1 MARYSEDID
10 ITIDTKISQ
19 GQKKALK
26 ENLEELAEELGLSI
40 PNLSET
46 RSRRSY
52 NKYVIQYEPLY
63 LPADAA
69 IQSGVLLETSFA
81 EISFPVVT
89 MDVHRERT
97 LCDLLRPRNHTD
109 IQIVAAAFK
118 QSEKN
123 IPAQLVLQNY
133 LLERFLERVSVGQQA
148 ERARDRRAAGEHSV
162 GE

>member
-1 MARYSEDID
+1 M
-10 ITIDTKISQ
+10 
-19 GQKKALK
+19 
-26 ENLEELAEELGLSI
+26 EELAEELGLSI

-89 MDVHRERT
+89 MDVYRERT
-97 LCDLLRPRNHTD
+97 LCDLLRLRNHTD
-109 IQIVAAAFK
+109 IQIVATAFK

>member
-1 MARYSEDID
+1 MRVFFD
-10 ITIDTKISQ
+10 TISSFFTGSHEFLTSGGDEPFFLIQFSMKPLVFLS
-19 GQKKALK
+19 
-26 ENLEELAEELGLSI
+26 LGYPLPMSI

-109 IQIVAAAFK
+109 IQIVATAFK

-133 LLERFLERVSVGQQA
+133 LLT
-148 ERARDRRAAGEHSV
+148 
-162 GE
+162 